1 MVDFYIYILAVFILI
16 AFYLDVRYYKIPNW
30 LTMSAI
36 LIGLIYHGITDGFSG
51 IIFSFLGI
59 LAGGGIL
66 LLFYMFKGVAAGDVK
81 LFAAIGAI
89 TGVQF
94 TLYGLMY
101 SVLLAGLIGVIIIVF
116 RKDLILR
123 VYYGIVRFFNA
134 LFKRDMKDLEKFK
147 KQEAIRFPF
156 MYAVLPG
163 LIITTYY
170 HYFQ

>member
-1 MVDFYIYILAVFILI
+1 MEFYIYILAVFLLI

-30 LTMSAI
+30 LTMSGI
-36 LIGLIYHGITDGFSG
+36 MIGFIYNGISDGLSGLLFSL
-51 IIFSFLGI
+51 LGL

-66 LLFYMFKGVAAGDVK
+66 LFLYLFKGVAAGDVK

-101 SVLLAGLIGVIIIVF
+101 SVLLAGLIGMVIIIF
-116 RKDLILR
+116 RKDLIMR

-134 LFKRDMKDLEKFK
+134 VLKRDMKDLEQYK
-147 KQEAIRFPF
+147 KQEAVRFPF

-163 LIITTYY
+163 MIITTFY
-170 HYFQ
+170 YFQ

>member
-1 MVDFYIYILAVFILI
+1 MVEFYIYILGVFILI

-30 LTMSAI
+30 LTMSGI
-36 LIGLIYHGITDGFSG
+36 MTGFIYHGIFDGFSG
-51 IIFSFLGI
+51 VLFSLLGV

-66 LLFYMFKGVAAGDVK
+66 LLFYLFKGVAAGDVK

-101 SVLLAGLIGVIIIVF
+101 SVLLAGLIGVIMILF
-116 RKDLILR
+116 RKDLIMR
-123 VYYGIVRFFNA
+123 VYYGIVRIFNA
-134 LFKRDMKDLEKFK
+134 LLRRDMKDLEEYK
-147 KQEAIRFPF
+147 KKEAVRFPF

-163 LIITTYY
+163 IIITTYY
-170 HYFQ
+170 FFQ